1 MIHFPPWSVSVRAL
15 LPVLVVGGLGY
26 VTAMFW
32 YGASPLTIDVGYE
45 PDQPVPFSHAL
56 HNGKMGIDC
65 RYCHNHVEEAAHS
78 NVPTTEVCMNC
89 HSRVK
94 LKSPKLQPVRDSWA
108 TGEPIQ
114 WVRVHQLPDF
124 AYFNHS
130 AHVNRNVGCQSCHG
144 QVNEMEKIRQ
154 VSKLSMGWCL
164 DCHRIGLPTA
174 LRKLFARGYVGIELE
189 VNQAW
194 ALGHAGPWRR
204 RREEIVRQLACA
216 LQKNF

>member
-1 MIHFPPWSVSVRAL
+1 MNHFPPWSNGVRAL
-15 LPVLVVGGLGY
+15 LPVLVIGGLSY
-26 VTAMFW
+26 VTALFW
-32 YGASPLTIDVGYE
+32 YGASPLTTDVGYE
-45 PDQPVPFSHAL
+45 PEQPVPFSHAL

-164 DCHRIGLPTA
+164 DCHRAPEKFLRPQENITDMYYNPAEGQEVVGLRLKA
-174 LRKLFARGYVGIELE
+174 QNGIKPMDTCSTC
-189 VNQAW
+189 
-194 ALGHAGPWRR
+194 HR
-204 RREEIVRQLACA
+204 
-216 LQKNF
+216 